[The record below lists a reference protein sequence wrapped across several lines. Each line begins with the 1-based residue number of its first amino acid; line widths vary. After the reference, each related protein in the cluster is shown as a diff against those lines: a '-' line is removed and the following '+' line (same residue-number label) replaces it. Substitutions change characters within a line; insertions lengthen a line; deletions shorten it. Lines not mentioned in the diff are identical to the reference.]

1 MEIENRGIRRLVQEG
16 QLEDAIK
23 NLDILFEDLMKE
35 RVVLATMQN
44 RLAELRKDEETNR
57 ASSNEINLQRNKI
70 TSSFLNF
77 FLFLEEKINNV
88 MSIKYD
94 VKNFDEQ
101 VKLKMMQQYEVKDK
115 LGEGVS
121 AVLFRAT
128 DINTDREVAIRALKS
143 INAANINEEMKSI
156 SNAAKIKHRNIIE
169 IISFN
174 MEDIPYCVVM
184 EYIHGIRLDE
194 MLHIGPFPLRDAV
207 KITIQL
213 CEALYYLQNCGI
225 SKYGRVRPSKI
236 IIDQE
241 LQPVVSV
248 FEIFK
253 SKGLYQ
259 DRSKM
264 GKELLAVRDDLRY
277 ISPEE
282 FFTSDYHYERD
293 KTDQFMIGLVLYELV
308 TGVPLFKGET
318 LDKITKLQSEFFN
331 KSEVRNAI
339 IKSLP
344 KELKSVFE
352 QLFQIDP
359 EKRFVNIKELA
370 KSLSKINIKSSAD
383 NDIAYESYMRCTISN
398 KNFIDEF
405 YEQLFLNHAERN
417 YKERFD
423 EHRVNESTK
432 KKLLKM
438 ILQVIDFQTNVNQVE
453 IERLKKFKGHSGLT
467 SQDYENFL
475 MTMRNAIKTNDRLWQ
490 SDPNIEKAW
499 SKLIAKSLDAMK

>member
-1 MEIENRGIRRLVQEG
+1 MEIENRGIRRLVQDG
-16 QLEDAIK
+16 QLEEAIK

-44 RLAELRKDEETNR
+44 RLAELRKDEEINQTTS
-57 ASSNEINLQRNKI
+57 ADLNLQRNKI

-101 VKLKMMQQYEVKDK
+101 VKLKMMQQYEVKEK

-121 AVLFRAT
+121 AVLFKAI
-128 DINTDREVAIRALKS
+128 DINTQREVAIRALKS
-143 INAANINEEMKSI
+143 INAANINEEIKSI
-156 SNAAKIKHRNIIE
+156 ANAAKIKHRNIIE
-169 IISFN
+169 IISFD
-174 MEDIPYCVVM
+174 MDDIPYCVVM

-194 MLHIGPFPLRDAV
+194 MLQIGPFPLRDAV

-225 SKYGRVRPSKI
+225 TKYGRVRPSKI

-264 GKELLAVRDDLRY
+264 GKELLSVRDDLRY
-277 ISPEE
+277 VSPEE
-282 FFTSDYHYERD
+282 FFTSDYHEERD
-293 KTDQFMIGLVLYELV
+293 KTDQFMVGLVFYELIM
-308 TGVPLFKGET
+308 GLPLFKGES
-318 LDKITKLQSEFFN
+318 LDEITRQQNEFFN
-331 KSEVRNAI
+331 KKEARAAV

-344 KELKSVFE
+344 KELKQVFE
-352 QLFQIDP
+352 QLFQIIP
-359 EKRFVNIKELA
+359 EHRFTNIKELA
-370 KSLSKINIKSSAD
+370 KQLAKINIKSNPD
-383 NDIAYESYMRCTISN
+383 NDIAYESYMRCTIAN
-398 KNFIDEF
+398 KNFMDDF
-405 YEQLFLNHAERN
+405 YHQFFKDFADKKYL
-417 YKERFD
+417 ERF
-423 EHRVNESTK
+423 ENRRVNETTK
-432 KKLLKM
+432 RKLLKM
-438 ILQVIDFQTNVNQVE
+438 LLQVIDFQPNMNMTEV
-453 IERLKKFKGHSGLT
+453 ERLKQFKGHKGLT
-467 SQDYENFL
+467 HEDYQNFL
-475 MTMRNAIKTNDRLWQ
+475 MTMRNVIKANDRLWQ
-490 SDPNIEKAW
+490 SDPSIEKAW
-499 SKLIAKSLDAMK
+499 TRLMAKSLEALQ

>member
-1 MEIENRGIRRLVQEG
+1 MEVENRGIRRLVQDG

-44 RLAELRKDEETNR
+44 RLAELRKDVAENKATE
-57 ASSNEINLQRNKI
+57 AEINLQRGKI

-94 VKNFDEQ
+94 VRNFDEQ
-101 VKLKMMQQYEVKDK
+101 VKLKMMQQYEVGEK

-121 AVLFRAT
+121 AVLFKAK
-128 DINTDREVAIRALKS
+128 DMNTDREVAIRALKS
-143 INAANINEEMKSI
+143 INAANINEEVKSI
-156 SNAAKIKHRNIIE
+156 ANAAKIKHRNIIE
-169 IISFN
+169 IISFD
-174 MEDIPYCVVM
+174 MDDIPYCVVM

-194 MLHIGPFPLRDAV
+194 MLQVGPFPLRDAI

-225 SKYGRVRPSKI
+225 TKYGRVRPSKI

-264 GKELLAVRDDLRY
+264 GKELLGVRDDLRY

-282 FFTSDYHYERD
+282 FFTSDYHIERD
-293 KTDQFMIGLVLYELV
+293 KTDQFMVGLVFYELI
-308 TGVPLFKGET
+308 TGIPLFMGET
-318 LDKITKLQSEFFN
+318 LDEITKRQNDFFN
-331 KSEVRNAI
+331 KKEIRANV
-339 IKSLP
+339 IKNLP
-344 KELKSVFE
+344 KELKIIFE
-352 QLFQIDP
+352 HIFQIDP
-359 EKRFVNIKELA
+359 EKRYVNIKELS
-370 KSLSKINIKSSAD
+370 KQLSKVTIKSNPD
-383 NDIAYESYMRCTISN
+383 NDIAYESYMRCTIAN
-398 KNFIDEF
+398 KDFIDDF
-405 YEQLFLNHAERN
+405 YEQLFKNHAEKK
-417 YKERFD
+417 YKERF
-423 EHRVNESTK
+423 ENHKVSETTK

-453 IERLKKFKGHSGLT
+453 IDRLKKFKGHSGLT
-467 SQDYENFL
+467 HQDYEIFL
-475 MTMRNAIKTNDRLWQ
+475 MTMKNAIKINDRLWQ

-499 SKLIAKSLDAMK
+499 ERLITKSLEALK